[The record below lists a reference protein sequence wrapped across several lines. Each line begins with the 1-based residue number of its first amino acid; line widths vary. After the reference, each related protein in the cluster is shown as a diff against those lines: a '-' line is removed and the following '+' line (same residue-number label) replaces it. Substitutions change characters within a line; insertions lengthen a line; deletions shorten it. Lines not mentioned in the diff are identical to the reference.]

1 MKKVIISL
9 FILFAV
15 SVLSGQEANL
25 WNNIRNSA
33 YTQDNQMY
41 IRCETIDLPNA
52 QTELYYLSD
61 NEWEFA
67 ELTQLDGVTYEAVV
81 SGNPQEDLYC
91 RYRTEADTIITMM
104 AAFVPNDD
112 FPVQLSQLG
121 FVVEDAIGD
130 NLEGEENLD
139 LTSEYFGYSDS
150 RFYAAMTN
158 NSDDFPTD
166 NGGWFPDEY
175 YFYIAGIINPET
187 VMQDTVM
194 YGMVYCNIPFLA
206 EPGLYKISGDTLNLD
221 TIERIG
227 DIEYEIDDNQLIMAC
242 NIEDLTSDENFGDW
256 PNLSNSIGLQSMTN
270 LFSAGSQEFGF
281 ADLVNVSFQKFDQ
294 YVVEAFENELPQIS
308 EVSFTNLG
316 ILTNISCTYFD
327 ANANFPLVAEVET
340 HHSDGSIETYELS
353 HISVD
358 FSAPV
363 NYSVQIPETDW
374 TEFVIRF
381 SDNGYQYS
389 EQTVQN
395 TSAEETTLSQNRLSI
410 FPNPFRNSTT
420 ISFEL
425 STQQNRQNERN
436 TISVYNIKGQKV
448 KEFVILSGVEGNNS
462 QFSIIWDGK
471 DEKGKPLDSGIYLL
485 NLHQDNKTTTKRI
498 MLLK

>member
-1 MKKVIISL
+1 MKKNIIVLVVLL
-9 FILFAV
+9 FV
-15 SVLSGQEANL
+15 SVLFSQEMNL

-41 IRCETIDLPNA
+41 IRCETVDLPNM
-52 QTELYYLSD
+52 QTELYSLNG

-67 ELTQLDGVTYEAVV
+67 EMTQLEGLTYEAIV
-81 SGNPQEDLYC
+81 SGNPQENLYC
-91 RYRTEADTIITMM
+91 RFRTEADTIITMM
-104 AAFVPNDD
+104 AAFVPNDN

-121 FVVEDAIGD
+121 FVVDDAVGD
-130 NLEGEENLD
+130 QLEGGDNLD
-139 LTSEYFGYSDS
+139 LTSEYFGYSES
-150 RFYAAMTN
+150 RFYAAMVN

-206 EPGLYKISGDTLNLD
+206 EPGLYKISGDTLDLD
-221 TIERIG
+221 SIERIG
-227 DIEYEIDDNQLIMAC
+227 DIEYDIDGNTLVMAC
-242 NIEDLTSDENFGDW
+242 NIEDLTEDEDFGDW

-281 ADLVNVSFQKFDQ
+281 SDLVNVSFQKFEQ
-294 YVVEAFENELPQIS
+294 YLIEPFENELPQIS
-308 EVSFTNLG
+308 DVGFTNLG

-327 ANANFPLVAEVET
+327 ANSNFPLVAEVET
-340 HHSDGSIETYELS
+340 HHADGSSQTYELS
-353 HISVD
+353 HVSLD

-363 NYSVQIPETDW
+363 NFTVQIPETDW
-374 TEFVIRF
+374 TEFVVRF

-395 TSAEETTLSQNRLSI
+395 TSVEEIEISQKEIIIS
-410 FPNPFRNSTT
+410 PNPFRNSTT
-420 ISFEL
+420 FYLNNQRS
-425 STQQNRQNERN
+425 QNEAKI
-436 TISVYNIKGQKV
+436 ISIYNLKGQKV
-448 KEFVILSGVEGNNS
+448 RTI
-462 QFSIIWDGK
+462 SIMPNENKKAIVWNGK
-471 DEKGKPLDSGIYLL
+471 DDFNKILQSGIYFLKI
-485 NLHQDNKTTTKRI
+485 NCGNNIFSQKI
-498 MLLK
+498 ILLK

>member
-1 MKKVIISL
+1 MKKNIIVLVVLL
-9 FILFAV
+9 FV
-15 SVLSGQEANL
+15 SVLFSQEMNL

-41 IRCETIDLPNA
+41 IRCETVDLPNM
-52 QTELYYLSD
+52 QTELYCLNG

-67 ELTQLDGVTYEAVV
+67 EMTQLEGLTYEAIV
-81 SGNPQEDLYC
+81 SGNPQENLYC
-91 RYRTEADTIITMM
+91 RFRTEADTIITMM
-104 AAFVPNDD
+104 AAFVPNDN

-121 FVVEDAIGD
+121 FVVDDAVGD
-130 NLEGEENLD
+130 QLEGGDNLD
-139 LTSEYFGYSDS
+139 LTSEYFGYSES
-150 RFYAAMTN
+150 RFYAAMVN

-206 EPGLYKISGDTLNLD
+206 EPGLYKISGDTLDLD
-221 TIERIG
+221 SIERIA
-227 DIEYEIDDNQLIMAC
+227 DIEYDIDGNTLVMAC
-242 NIEDLTSDENFGDW
+242 NIEDLTEDEDFGDW

-281 ADLVNVSFQKFDQ
+281 SDLVNVSFQKFEQ
-294 YVVEAFENELPQIS
+294 YLIEPFENELPQIS
-308 EVSFTNLG
+308 DVGFTNLG

-327 ANANFPLVAEVET
+327 ANSNFPLVAEVET
-340 HHSDGSIETYELS
+340 HHADGSSQTYELS
-353 HISVD
+353 HVSLD

-363 NYSVQIPETDW
+363 NFTVQIPETDW
-374 TEFVIRF
+374 TEFVVRF

-395 TSAEETTLSQNRLSI
+395 TSVEEIEISQKEIIIS
-410 FPNPFRNSTT
+410 PNPFRNSTT
-420 ISFEL
+420 FYLNNQRS
-425 STQQNRQNERN
+425 QNEAKI
-436 TISVYNIKGQKV
+436 ISIYNLKGQKV
-448 KEFVILSGVEGNNS
+448 RTI
-462 QFSIIWDGK
+462 SIMPNENKKAIVWNGK
-471 DEKGKPLDSGIYLL
+471 DDFNKILQSGIYFLKI
-485 NLHQDNKTTTKRI
+485 NCGNNIFSQKI
-498 MLLK
+498 ILLK